1 MLKSL
6 QERYNLFNKGG
17 TMDIDQELRIF
28 CPQSLKNDAD
38 RHLIARLK
46 RATP

>member
-6 QERYNLFNKGG
+6 QERYNLFNNGG
-17 TMDIDQELRIF
+17 TMDIDQKLRIF

-38 RHLIARLK
+38 LTARLK
-46 RATP
+46 RARTL